1 MVTKDSHIFQN
12 SQHVYNFGNC
22 FALESPAWALTEVL
36 CIDEAFSRRNS
47 EENQSPPLL
56 SYYSALRGL
65 LSLKVHH
72 LVLRSPSVWKPRP
85 EIKVLWPLTKITK
98 ESTRRAEQIPG
109 NIFYP
114 LCGLSRRII
123 PKLEAWNGIV
133 KSWLLGNML
142 LVAIEIH
149 LRLWGEGPGM
159 FSDILPSSFNDSNS
173 GQQVRNT
180 WAAC

>member
-85 EIKVLWPLTKITK
+85 EIKVLWLLTKITK

-114 LCGLSRRII
+114 LCGLSRRIT

-149 LRLWGEGPGM
+149 LRLQGEGLGM
-159 FSDILPSSFNDSNS
+159 FSGILPSS
-173 GQQVRNT
+173 
-180 WAAC
+180 